1 MFEPIFA
8 SALDE
13 KDIPK
18 ASVDLSDFKN
28 PLWEIFSVQVVPTII
43 LFKDG
48 KPVFRAD
55 GILGGGLSRESLND
69 MIQRA

>member
-1 MFEPIFA
+1 VFEPIFA

-13 KDIPK
+13 KGIPK

-48 KPVFRAD
+48 KPVFRTD